1 MIINKHTIKG
11 VKGQTVIY
19 SFNVI
24 ENNGNIVIKNLHFE
38 SPIGF
43 LDIDEDFVID
53 LTREEIDKIINVKV
67 FVDNREYPIE
77 IEEIYI
83 GAERDEV
90 EVIGLEGDIVLS
102 IYIPADETQ
111 EIIIDYKEVIDDN
124 KN

>member
-19 SFNVI
+19 GFDVI
-24 ENNGNIVIKNLHFE
+24 EEADSIVIRDLHFE
-38 SPIGF
+38 SPVGI
-43 LDIDEDFVID
+43 LDIEEDIVVN
-53 LTREEIDKIINVKV
+53 LVREEIDKIINVKV
-67 FVDNREYPIE
+67 FVDNRKYPIE

-90 EVIGLEGDIVLS
+90 EIIGLEGDIILIVL
-102 IYIPADETQ
+102 IPADESQ
-111 EIIIDYKEVIDDN
+111 EIIINYKEVIDDS